1 MRPMTRRR
9 IIEPGKTWALS
20 RRTTRRYFLLS
31 PDQARE
37 LEQCYWYCL
46 GLCAKRFGVV
56 VHAGCLM
63 STHSHEV
70 VTDVRG
76 VLPRFVQEFHRLLA
90 LTTKALRGWPGEVF
104 DKRSTG
110 QHELLTPEAMIESL
124 AYLISNPVEA
134 GAVRYAK
141 DWPGAHTLPR
151 DIGSRVVKTKRPTHY
166 FDPNNASWPDVVA
179 LRLQMPTALELD
191 YGTELAHQ
199 RIAERVKAREHRA
212 WQESKRT
219 GIAFAGARRVLR
231 QAHTKRARSYEAFG
245 SLNPQFAAAGHRV
258 AATEAVRRLRAFN
271 AQYDKALAA
280 WTAGK
285 RSVCFPIGTWWM
297 RVCHGARC
305 GPAP

>member
-1 MRPMTRRR
+1 MTRRR
-9 IIEPGKTWALS
+9 IITPGKTWALS
-20 RRTTRRYFLLS
+20 RRTTRRYFLLN

-37 LEQCYWYCL
+37 IEQCYWYCL
-46 GLCAKRFGVV
+46 GHAAQTYGVI

-76 VLPRFVQEFHRLLA
+76 ELPRFLQEFHRLLA

-110 QHELLTPEAMIESL
+110 QHELLTPEATLDAL

-134 GAVRYAK
+134 MAVRYAK
-141 DWPGAHTLPR
+141 DWPGAHTLPQH
-151 DIGSRVVKTKRPTHY
+151 IGSRVVQVKRPRHY
-166 FDPNNASWPDVVA
+166 FDPKNPSWPEVIE

-191 YGTELAHQ
+191 YGTELAQ
-199 RIAERVKAREHRA
+199 KRIAARVREREHRA

-219 GIAFAGARRVLR
+219 GIAFVGASRVRR
-231 QAHTKRARSYEAFG
+231 QAPTKRARSYEAFG
-245 SLNPQFAAAGHRV
+245 SIDPQFAAAGYR
-258 AATEAVRRLRAFN
+258 AAASEAVRRLRAFN

-280 WTAGK
+280 WTTGRRA
-285 RSVCFPIGTWWM
+285 VLFPEGTWWM
-297 RVCHGARC
+297 RVCHGVRC

>member
-1 MRPMTRRR
+1 MTRRR

-20 RRTTRRYFLLS
+20 RRTTRRYFLLN

-46 GLCAKRFGVV
+46 GHAAQTYGVI

-76 VLPRFVQEFHRLLA
+76 ELPRFLQEFHRLLA
-90 LTTKALRGWPGEVF
+90 LTTKAVRGWPGEVF

-110 QHELLTPEAMIESL
+110 QHELPTPEATLEAL

-134 GAVRYAK
+134 MAVRYAK

-151 DIGSRVVKTKRPTHY
+151 DVGSRIVKAERPSHY
-166 FDPNNASWPDVVA
+166 FDPKNPDWPEVVE
-179 LRLQMPTALELD
+179 LRLEMPTALQLD
-191 YGTELAHQ
+191 YGTELAQQ
-199 RIAERVKAREHRA
+199 RIAERVREREHRG

-219 GIAFAGARRVLR
+219 GIAFVGARRVLR
-231 QAHTKRARSYEAFG
+231 QAPTKRARSHEAFG
-245 SLNPQFAAAGHRV
+245 SLNPRFAAAGHR
-258 AATEAVRRLRAFN
+258 AAASEAVRRLRAFN

-280 WTAGK
+280 WTSGK
-285 RSVCFPIGTWWM
+285 RSVLFPAGTWWM
-297 RVCHGARC
+297 RVWHGARC

>member
-1 MRPMTRRR
+1 M
-9 IIEPGKTWALS
+9 IEPGKTWALS
-20 RRTTRRYFLLS
+20 RRTTRRHFLLN

-46 GLCAKRFGVV
+46 GVAAERFEVI

-70 VTDVRG
+70 VTDVSG
-76 VLPRFVQEFHRLLA
+76 VLPRFLQEFHRLLA
-90 LTTKALRGWPGEVF
+90 LCTKSLRGWPGEVF

-110 QHELLTPEAMIESL
+110 QHVLLTPEAKIEAL
-124 AYLISNPVEA
+124 AYLIANPVEA

-151 DIGSRVVKTKRPTHY
+151 DIGARVLKVHRPPHY
-166 FDPNNASWPDVVA
+166 FDPDNSAWPEQLE
-179 LRLQMPTALELD
+179 LRLEMPTELQLEYGLEL
-191 YGTELAHQ
+191 AQQ

-219 GIAFAGARRVLR
+219 GIAFAGVRRVLR
-231 QAHTKRARSYEAFG
+231 QAHTRRARSYETFG
-245 SLNPQFAAAGHRV
+245 SLNPQFAAGGHRGV
-258 AATEAVRRLRAFN
+258 AAEAVRRLKAFN
-271 AQYDKALAA
+271 EQYDKALAA
-280 WTAGK
+280 WTSGK
-285 RSVCFPIGTWWM
+285 RTVCFPIGTWWM

>member
-1 MRPMTRRR
+1 MTRRR
-9 IIEPGKTWALS
+9 IIEPGTTWALS
-20 RRTTRRYFLLS
+20 RRTTRRYFLLN

-46 GLCAKRFGVV
+46 GLTAKRFGVV

-76 VLPRFVQEFHRLLA
+76 VLPRFLQEFHRLLA
-90 LTTKALRGWPGEVF
+90 LCTKALRGWPGEVF

-110 QHELLTPEAMIESL
+110 QHALLTPEATIESL
-124 AYLISNPVEA
+124 AYLIANPVEA

-151 DIGSRVVKTKRPTHY
+151 NIGTRVVKVKRPPHY
-166 FDPNNASWPDVVA
+166 FDPDNTAWPDAVE
-179 LRLQMPTALELD
+179 LRLEMPTDLELD
-191 YGTELAHQ
+191 YGTKLAQQ
-199 RIAERVKAREHRA
+199 RIAERVKDREHRA
-212 WQESKRT
+212 WEESKRT

-231 QAHTKRARSYEAFG
+231 QTHTKRARSYEDFG
-245 SLNPQFAAAGHRV
+245 GLNPQFAAAGHQE
-258 AATEAVRRLRAFN
+258 AAAQAVRRLRAFN
-271 AQYDKALAA
+271 AQYDKALAE
-280 WTAGK
+280 WTAG
-285 RSVCFPIGTWWM
+285 RRTLFPVGTWWM
-297 RVCHGARC
+297 HVFHRARC